1 MTLTFATD
9 DRGDPFADVPDSLAS
24 TSVGDEVL
32 VESIDYNLVRTLCAD
47 RGIQVGDR
55 LGVRYCE
62 GEAVIV
68 RNVKARQVRIPAP
81 YALFVRVSHIPA
93 EFTKARG
100 NGQPDRREGS
110 AD

>member
-1 MTLTFATD
+1 MTLTSAAD
-9 DRGDPFADVPDSLAS
+9 DRGDPFADVPESLAG

-32 VESIDYNLVRTLCAD
+32 VVSIDYGLVRTLCAD

-55 LGVRYCE
+55 LRVGYCE
-62 GEAVIV
+62 GEAVSV

-81 YALFVRVSHIPA
+81 YALFVRVSHVPE

-100 NGQPDRREGS
+100 NGQPGRREGS
-110 AD
+110 AN